1 MNKIIINF
9 KSTLDSWGENFFN
22 TKLISDIMALPKNAL
37 PLQQAL
43 SQGDIAS
50 ERPDKIT
57 VMSNEETT
65 TGINIKL
72 GVFFTEIISGC
83 SCGDDLGSLNGY
95 CEMLLIIDKQTGN
108 AEFKVSG

>member
-1 MNKIIINF
+1 MNKTIINF
-9 KSTLDSWGENFFN
+9 ISTLNSWGESTFN
-22 TKLISDIMALPKNAL
+22 TQLIGEIMALPENAL

-57 VMSNEETT
+57 VMSSEATT
-65 TGINIKL
+65 TKIIIKL

-83 SCGDDLGSLNGY
+83 SCGDDPGSLNGY
-95 CEMLLIIDKQTGN
+95 CEMRLTIERQSGN
-108 AEFKVSG
+108 ADFQITG